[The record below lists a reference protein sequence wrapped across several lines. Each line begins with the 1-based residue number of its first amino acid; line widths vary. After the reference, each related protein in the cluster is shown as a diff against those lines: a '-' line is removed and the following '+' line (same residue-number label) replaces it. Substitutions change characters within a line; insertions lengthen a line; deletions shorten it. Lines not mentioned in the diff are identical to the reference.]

1 MAVKQKFG
9 IKYPFTAEND
19 DGLYIDLND
28 SYDDYIKSQVL
39 HVLFTP
45 KGQRIRKPD
54 FGCDFIKYLFGPKD
68 SDTFA
73 EIKSEITSQIQKY
86 VPSVEFRDVTVYN
99 SDGDE
104 HSVVVM
110 VEYAVK
116 KGNKNEVTTVA
127 VKVV

>member
-1 MAVKQKFG
+1 MAVKQKYG

-19 DGLYIDLND
+19 DGLYIDLNS

-68 SDTFA
+68 SETFA

-104 HSVVVM
+104 HSVIVM

>member
-68 SDTFA
+68 SETFA

-104 HSVVVM
+104 HSVIVM

>member
-1 MAVKQKFG
+1 MAVKQKYG

-68 SDTFA
+68 SETFA

-104 HSVVVM
+104 HSVIVM